1 MARMFDPF
9 EQQDF
14 GGSRIFEGTGLGL
27 SISRKLVEL
36 LNGTISAESEPGKGT
51 VFTVKIPMKISDK
64 KQTVR
69 KLGETQ
75 HRETDREDSLRNKR
89 VLLVEDN
96 EINREIAVMLLEQT
110 GIRCETAVN
119 GAEGVSSFEKTVPGW
134 YDAILMDIRMPVLNG
149 IESAKK
155 IREME
160 RRDAKTIPIIAMTAN
175 AFSEEREEA
184 LEAGINDYLT
194 KPIDAEVMYACL
206 RNYMRR

>member
-1 MARMFDPF
+1 
-9 EQQDF
+9 
-14 GGSRIFEGTGLGL
+14 
-27 SISRKLVEL
+27 
-36 LNGTISAESEPGKGT
+36 
-51 VFTVKIPMKISDK
+51 
-64 KQTVR
+64 
-69 KLGETQ
+69 
-75 HRETDREDSLRNKR
+75 
-89 VLLVEDN
+89 
-96 EINREIAVMLLEQT
+96 
-110 GIRCETAVN
+110 
-119 GAEGVSSFEKTVPGW
+119 
-134 YDAILMDIRMPVLNG
+134 MDIRMPVLNG

>member
-1 MARMFDPF
+1 M
-9 EQQDF
+9 
-14 GGSRIFEGTGLGL
+14 
-27 SISRKLVEL
+27 
-36 LNGTISAESEPGKGT
+36 
-51 VFTVKIPMKISDK
+51 
-64 KQTVR
+64 
-69 KLGETQ
+69 
-75 HRETDREDSLRNKR
+75 
-89 VLLVEDN
+89 
-96 EINREIAVMLLEQT
+96 
-110 GIRCETAVN
+110 N

>member
-1 MARMFDPF
+1 MLFR
-9 EQQDF
+9 
-14 GGSRIFEGTGLGL
+14 S
-27 SISRKLVEL
+27 
-36 LNGTISAESEPGKGT
+36 
-51 VFTVKIPMKISDK
+51 
-64 KQTVR
+64 
-69 KLGETQ
+69 
-75 HRETDREDSLRNKR
+75 
-89 VLLVEDN
+89 
-96 EINREIAVMLLEQT
+96 REIAVMLLEQT

>member
-1 MARMFDPF
+1 MAQRAYHP
-9 EQQDF
+9 
-14 GGSRIFEGTGLGL
+14 S
-27 SISRKLVEL
+27 
-36 LNGTISAESEPGKGT
+36 
-51 VFTVKIPMKISDK
+51 
-64 KQTVR
+64 
-69 KLGETQ
+69 
-75 HRETDREDSLRNKR
+75 
-89 VLLVEDN
+89 
-96 EINREIAVMLLEQT
+96 
-110 GIRCETAVN
+110 
-119 GAEGVSSFEKTVPGW
+119 EKTVPGW

>member
-1 MARMFDPF
+1 MRD
-9 EQQDF
+9 
-14 GGSRIFEGTGLGL
+14 GGEWRRGRIIL
-27 SISRKLVEL
+27 RK
-36 LNGTISAESEPGKGT
+36 NCA
-51 VFTVKIPMKISDK
+51 
-64 KQTVR
+64 
-69 KLGETQ
+69 
-75 HRETDREDSLRNKR
+75 
-89 VLLVEDN
+89 
-96 EINREIAVMLLEQT
+96 
-110 GIRCETAVN
+110 
-119 GAEGVSSFEKTVPGW
+119 GW